1 MKSFKIPEAT
11 IIRLSIYSRYLNRL
25 IEQGITTIS
34 SSDIAEK
41 TGATSAQVRKDLAY
55 FGEFGTRGVGYD
67 VESLYNSIAEI
78 LGVDKEWKLIIIGA
92 GKLGLALS
100 MYEGFRA
107 RGFKNV
113 GIFDVD
119 PIKIGKKVQGIKIMH
134 LDQLEDI
141 CEEQSPDIAVIA
153 VPGEHAQDIVNRVVE
168 AGVRSILNFAPR
180 VLTTPLRVQIRNVDF
195 ATNLELLTYNMA
207 SEDRK

>member
-11 IIRLSIYSRYLNRL
+11 IIRLSIYSRYLHRL
-25 IEQGITTIS
+25 MQQGITTIS

-67 VESLYNSIAEI
+67 VESLYDSIAEI

-100 MYEGFRA
+100 MYEGFRE

-119 PIKIGKKVQGIKIMH
+119 PIKIGKKAQGIKILH
-134 LDQLEDI
+134 LDQLEEV
-141 CEEQSPDIAVIA
+141 CEAESPDIAIVA

-168 AGVRSILNFAPR
+168 SGVRSILNFAPR
-180 VLTTPLRVQIRNVDF
+180 VLTTPIHVQIRNVDF

-207 SEDRK
+207 SEDRR

>member
-11 IIRLSIYSRYLNRL
+11 IIRLSIYSRYLHRL
-25 IEQGITTIS
+25 MQQGITTIS

-67 VESLYNSIAEI
+67 VESLYDSIAEI

-100 MYEGFRA
+100 MYEGFRQ

-119 PIKIGKKVQGIKIMH
+119 PIKIGKKAQGIKIMP
-134 LDQLEDI
+134 LDQLEEI
-141 CEEQSPDIAVIA
+141 CSKEKPDIAVIA

-168 AGVRSILNFAPR
+168 VGVRSILNFAPR
-180 VLTTPLRVQIRNVDF
+180 VLTAPMHIQIRNVDF
-195 ATNLELLTYNMA
+195 ATNLELLTYTMA
-207 SEDRK
+207 TEDRK

>member
-11 IIRLSIYSRYLNRL
+11 IIRLSIYSRYLHRL
-25 IEQGITTIS
+25 MQQGITTIS

-67 VESLYNSIAEI
+67 VESLYDSIAEI
-78 LGVDKEWKLIIIGA
+78 LGVDKEWKLISIGA

-100 MYEGFRA
+100 MYEGFRE

-119 PIKIGKKVQGIKIMH
+119 PIKIGKKAQGIKILH
-134 LDQLEDI
+134 LDQLETV
-141 CEEQSPDIAVIA
+141 CREEKPDIAIVA
-153 VPGEHAQDIVNRVVE
+153 VPGEHAQDIVNRVVDV
-168 AGVRSILNFAPR
+168 GVRSILNFAPR
-180 VLTTPLRVQIRNVDF
+180 VLTTPMNVQIRNVDF

-207 SEDRK
+207 AEDRK

>member
-11 IIRLSIYSRYLNRL
+11 IMRLSIYSRYLNRL
-25 IEQGITTIS
+25 MQQGITTIS
-34 SSDIAEK
+34 SSEIADN

-67 VESLYNSIAEI
+67 VESLYDSIAEI

-100 MYEGFRA
+100 MYEGFRE

-119 PIKIGKKVQGIKIMH
+119 PIKIGKKAQGINIMH
-134 LDQLEDI
+134 LDDLEQV
-141 CEEQSPDIAVIA
+141 CATESPDIAVIA
-153 VPGEHAQDIVNRVVE
+153 VPGEHAQDIVNRLVE
-168 AGVRSILNFAPR
+168 VGIKSVLNFAPR
-180 VLTTPLRVQIRNVDF
+180 VLTAPIDVRIRNVDF
-195 ATNLELLTYNMA
+195 AVNLELLTYNMA
-207 SEDRK
+207 MEERK